1 MPGAS
6 MTDLTIAISL
16 NESTLLGM
24 DDDDYIDV
32 TTVAGEILPDVI
44 AVSLCA
50 GVVDDFDWM
59 VRTLLGEHGVDS
71 DNEVLYEKIIRYV
84 GRCVNACRQ
93 YMPDKGTCEFKQAF
107 VTPDMQIILI
117 VKFTPHTES

>member
-1 MPGAS
+1 

-16 NESTLLGM
+16 NESTMLGM

-32 TTVAGEILPDVI
+32 TTEAGKILPEVI

-50 GVVDDFDWM
+50 GDADDFDTK
-59 VRTLLGEHGVDS
+59 VRQLLGEHGVDS

-84 GRCVNACRQ
+84 GRCVKACRQ
-93 YMPDKGTCEFKQAF
+93 YMPDKGTSVFQSAY

-117 VKFTPHTES
+117 VKFTPHPSPE